1 MPKNHRRPVRAVE
14 ESFKKYSAEQVNHI
28 FLTLQSYMCEI
39 MKIGGLNK
47 YKIPHMKKSV
57 VEKDGLLSKRISCDA
72 MLVQNVMNTLGLL

>member
-1 MPKNHRRPVRAVE
+1 
-14 ESFKKYSAEQVNHI
+14 
-28 FLTLQSYMCEI
+28 MCEI

-57 VEKDGLLSKRISCDA
+57 LEKDGLLPKRISCDA